1 MFSAVH
7 PITDFAKILR
17 HFRFVPNSEV
27 APLFDDL
34 IGASNQR

>member
-17 HFRFVPNSEV
+17 HFRFVPTSDIALPRDQTVRDNT
-27 APLFDDL
+27 
-34 IGASNQR
+34 